1 MNRKQFKPSEVASNL
16 QKVRGYVNDGTR
28 ILNGITLNRYSEAG
42 NELRV
47 ISLYGRSERGDFLC
61 QPHACVLY
69 QLLLVNDQLELQ
81 AELFCR
87 LSAKHHSLHED
98 LKILH
103 NRAVLRINH
112 QLQFY
117 QCFVLV
123 DLQ

>member
-1 MNRKQFKPSEVASNL
+1 MNRKQFNTLEVASNL

-28 ILNGITLNRYSEAG
+28 ILNGITLNRYSEVG

-47 ISLYGRSERGDFLC
+47 ISFYGRSERGDFLC
-61 QPHACVLY
+61 QPYVRALY
-69 QLLLVNDQLELQ
+69 QLLLVYDQFELQ
-81 AELFCR
+81 AKLFCG
-87 LSAKHHSLHED
+87 LPAKHHSLHED

>member
-1 MNRKQFKPSEVASNL
+1 MNRKQFNTLEVASNL

-28 ILNGITLNRYSEAG
+28 ILNGITLNRYSEVG

-47 ISLYGRSERGDFLC
+47 ISFMDAPKGAIFLC
-61 QPHACVLY
+61 QLHACVLY